1 VTTSVQRRASVVR
14 PEEPPRLVVLS
25 RHAAPLRLY
34 VVFLLL
40 LVSSVAWRRGAF
52 FSGGVDGVVVAKAAL
67 TMLAFLIAMVTP
79 RLPGAAAR
87 LRGAPLLW
95 LIAYLSIATI
105 GAFLVGDPLPSFVL
119 AARVGLLAVTVLLVV
134 LSHPWPTVLSALAG
148 SMLILALVG
157 SVTGVS
163 SLATEGRLYGGIPPL
178 NANEICFL
186 VSATL
191 VIIFWKCVNEGG
203 PWFEWAALP
212 ALLGVVWLT
221 GARTGLAS
229 LLLALLLVLALT
241 PRIPSIVASLCAAA
255 APVVVYLTFFTTLL
269 AEFAGRGGMTSIVT
283 LNSRTVAWGSALRYH
298 DTTAGHLFGGGLSL
312 KEVPV
317 SAMYRSEQM
326 LDSTWVSAVLQSGY
340 LGLTFLVLIV
350 GSTAIA
356 AFRMPR
362 PYTAVAVALVAM
374 LTVSSVLES
383 GLFDT
388 TPAFIMFFLLVLITH
403 QVGDSGTPVRTR
415 QYGKRDATSPHSR
428 PRREPVR

>member
-1 VTTSVQRRASVVR
+1 
-14 PEEPPRLVVLS
+14 
-25 RHAAPLRLY
+25 
-34 VVFLLL
+34 
-40 LVSSVAWRRGAF
+40 
-52 FSGGVDGVVVAKAAL
+52 
-67 TMLAFLIAMVTP
+67 
-79 RLPGAAAR
+79 
-87 LRGAPLLW
+87 
-95 LIAYLSIATI
+95 
-105 GAFLVGDPLPSFVL
+105 
-119 AARVGLLAVTVLLVV
+119 VGLLAVTVVLVV
-134 LSHPWPTVLSALAG
+134 LSHAWQTVMSALAG
-148 SMLILALVG
+148 SMLLLALFG
-157 SVTGVS
+157 AVTGVS
-163 SLATEGRLYGGIPPL
+163 SLAEEGRLYGGIPPL

-186 VSATL
+186 VSAPL
-191 VIIFWKCVNEGG
+191 VIIFWKCVSEGG
-203 PWFEWAALP
+203 RWFEWAALP

-283 LNSRTVAWGSALRYH
+283 LNSRTVAWGSALNYH
-298 DTTAGHLFGGGLSL
+298 DSTAGHLFGGGLSL

-326 LDSTWVSAVLQSGY
+326 LDSTWVSAILQSGY
-340 LGLTFLVLIV
+340 LGLAFLVLIV

-374 LTVSSVLES
+374 LTLSSVLES

-388 TPAFIMFFLLVLITH
+388 TPAFIMFLLLVLLTH
-403 QVGDSGTPVRTR
+403 QVPDPATPVATGGRAPRTA
-415 QYGKRDATSPHSR
+415 GLAHPLPGS
-428 PRREPVR
+428 RREAVR